1 MSEGAKMSDGATG
14 RLGAARLGRRGEMT
28 GPAVSPRRPVA
39 LSPRLVGRSLV
50 YLLLLAFVGITLTP
64 FVWLVAATTKG
75 PDDLFHYTF
84 FAPRVTTAN
93 FRELFQTVAF
103 GRYMINSVFVT
114 CTLVLVQL
122 FFASLAGFALAKYEF
137 RGKKAIMVLMLA
149 TMMIPGQV
157 VMAPLYEV
165 IYRLGLVDSYAGLIV
180 PGAVSVF
187 GIFLFRQ
194 AILQAPDELLHA
206 ARIDGCSEFRIYWDV
221 IMPVTRPMIGAFCL
235 ISFLGSWNS
244 FLWPQILL
252 HHSERFTLTIGLNQL
267 VNVYTQKYGMLM
279 AGTLLSVLP
288 VIALF
293 LALQKE
299 FVAGLTAGAVKG

>member
-1 MSEGAKMSDGATG
+1 MS
-14 RLGAARLGRRGEMT
+14 AARPTTNDERPTIVGQASADGGAR
-28 GPAVSPRRPVA
+28 PRRASRDRNVGRWS
-39 LSPRLVGRSLV
+39 LVVGRSLV
-50 YLLLLAFVGITLTP
+50 YLVLLALVAIALTP
-64 FVWLVAATTKG
+64 LVWLIAATTKG

-84 FAPRVTTAN
+84 FAPRVSAEN
-93 FRELFQTVAF
+93 FAELFQTVPF
-103 GRYMINSVFVT
+103 GRYMVNSVFVA
-114 CTLVLVQL
+114 CTMVLVQL

-165 IYRLGLVDSYAGLIV
+165 IYRLGLVDSYPGLIV

-221 IMPVTRPMIGAFCL
+221 IMPITRPMIGAFCL
-235 ISFLGSWNS
+235 ISFMGSWNS
-244 FLWPQILL
+244 FLWPQILI
-252 HHSERFTLTIGLNQL
+252 HQSERSTLPIALNQL
-267 VNVYTQKYGMLM
+267 VSVYTQKYGMLM
-279 AGTLLSVLP
+279 AGTFLCVLP
-288 VIALF
+288 VIVLF
-293 LALQKE
+293 LVLQKE